1 MPIEDGRVGDIN
13 DTDGEDACEK
23 LDGQVTDKHTSD
35 ESQSFFSFEFLLA
48 AKYLAPLKRIT

>member
-1 MPIEDGRVGDIN
+1 MEDGCVGDIN

-35 ESQSFFSFEFLLA
+35 ESQFF
-48 AKYLAPLKRIT
+48 